1 METIAS
7 YPKTNST
14 LPVLKTIP
22 RFDLTQYSVSVS
34 VDDVPSP
41 DVVSV
46 DGKNFN
52 DGASGNTSDSIVL
65 SEIQDENS
73 SLDDDIV
80 TVVPN
85 SDDQS
90 RPSNA
95 LENGCPSPTDN
106 VTGNLTSDE
115 QTDKIGSRKIKDLDA
130 MGDVKT
136 TSVPVI
142 AMDPEDSLNS
152 SDEQP
157 LQENDISNAPS
168 EANASQDDPENIPK
182 ITNIPILKLT
192 RTNREECKSWSKWL
206 FAEILKI
213 HDKTPDHMALINEI
227 GERKYITYSDLI
239 SNTNKAAN
247 FLHHHGIN
255 KGSHVAI
262 CLDNSVEFVYYQIAL
277 YLIGAVPVLLNPGHV
292 GSGRFPRFDCA
303 AVLVDTTYYG
313 HILRL
318 FDHFVGAMQIFVLTD
333 DLGSLYIPRFVWI
346 IDGFGFLDFPSE
358 TYLCPDEN
366 RNDNDVVA
374 FSTSGTTSQKSKI
387 VAHGSASAHR
397 LCTQYLDV
405 LMSHLID
412 MVSECRTHLLVTSGL
427 HTVDA
432 WSLLIY
438 SLISDQT
445 LIITETNSDVWAASS
460 LDRITELIR
469 IYDVALITSNAQFLK
484 SFVKYETEK
493 LYGISSLKV
502 VSYSGSPLPVSIAK
516 KFHDATGASVVQ
528 SYSTTEIGPISCGLQ
543 NFDNSNA
550 LSCGNTFDGISV
562 KITDT
567 DEESEVEPGSWGR
580 ILLQS
585 PIKCSRYFGGRISD
599 TFTKNKYI
607 RTGDVGMLDE
617 QNRLYVAGP
626 ADGLLTLNEHTIVS
640 PLLENALLGHPSV
653 DDVVVAVMNDE
664 LTAGVVVK
672 EEEQPPTLEE
682 LNEYIKDLNMGL
694 LTKLVFV
701 DFIPRS
707 ETGKLMRSEVLFL
720 LQTED
725 DGRVVG
731 TCIV

>member
-14 LPVLKTIP
+14 LPALKTIP

-115 QTDKIGSRKIKDLDA
+115 ETDKIGSRKIKDLDA

-168 EANASQDDPENIPK
+168 ETNASQDDPENIPK

-227 GERKYITYSDLI
+227 GERKYITYNDLI
-239 SNTNKAAN
+239 LNTNKAAN

-412 MVSECRTHLLVTSGL
+412 M
-427 HTVDA
+427 
-432 WSLLIY
+432 
-438 SLISDQT
+438 
-445 LIITETNSDVWAASS
+445 
-460 LDRITELIR
+460 
-469 IYDVALITSNAQFLK
+469 VALITSNAQFLK